1 MEKIVIVDA
10 NAIVHRSYHGF
21 TPKYDKKGKDQ
32 RVLFGLIQE
41 LVDISFAIE
50 NIDYLFM
57 VFDPEDGYLF
67 RRSQY
72 FPYKQ
77 NRKEKD
83 IELINQQKQAEYIL
97 KNHIGIPLVSYQGYE
112 ADDIIGSI
120 AHISKENFEIVIVS
134 PDKDLTQLVETN
146 ITLLRKRKIE
156 QKNRYI
162 WMDEEKIFQEFG
174 IYAKQIPDWLAL
186 VGDSSDNLPGLSKI
200 GAKTASKLLNQY
212 ESIEHLIAIA
222 HEIENEKLKKEIL
235 SSKESLIL
243 VKKLATI
250 VKNLPIKNLMEESLI
265 FATEIRK
272 KYDYEMNLK
281 KLESFFDW
289 PEHYKKLFL

>member
-32 RVLFGLIQE
+32 RVLYGLMQE
-41 LVDISFAIE
+41 LLEISFAIE

-77 NRKEKD
+77 NRQEKD
-83 IELINQQKQAEYIL
+83 VELKNQQKQAEYIL
-97 KNHIGIPLVSYQGYE
+97 KHQIGIPIVSYQGYE
-112 ADDIIGSI
+112 ADDIIGSM
-120 AHISKENFEIVIVS
+120 ANTSKEEFEIIVVS
-134 PDKDLTQLVETN
+134 PDKDLIQLVDNN
-146 ITLLRKRKIE
+146 ISLLRKKKIE

-162 WMDEEKIFQEFG
+162 WMNEEKIIQEFG

-186 VGDSSDNLPGLSKI
+186 VGDSSDNLPGLAKI
-200 GAKTASKLLNQY
+200 GAKKASKLLNQY

-222 HEIENEKLKKEIL
+222 HEIENEKLKNEIL
-235 SSKESLIL
+235 SSKDSLLL
-243 VKKLATI
+243 VKKLATV
-250 VKNLPIKNLMEESLI
+250 VKNLPVKNLMEESLF
-265 FATEIRK
+265 FATNIRK
-272 KYDYEMNLK
+272 NLDYEIKLK
-281 KLESFFDW
+281 KLELFFGW
-289 PEHYKKLFL
+289 PEHYKKLLL